1 MKGAVAIVPA
11 AGAAERFGSA
21 KMLASIGGDKLLERT
36 IRSLL
41 DGGVD
46 RVVVVLG
53 PDASDIR
60 NGVPALDARGVRVAT
75 NRRPERGMLSSI
87 QAGLRDTKGDPILVL
102 PGDMPYV
109 EPATVSALLREQ
121 AQRGGIL
128 SPRFDGKRGHPVV
141 MPGSLRDEILDAVDG
156 ATLHDVLRA
165 HASERV
171 DLEVYDRGVVR
182 DVDRPSDLEEK
193 AP

>member
-1 MKGAVAIVPA
+1 MASVAIVPA
-11 AGAAERFGSA
+11 AGAAERFGGA
-21 KMLASIGGDKLLERT
+21 KLLASVGSDVLLERT

-41 DGGVD
+41 DGGVE

-60 NGVPALDARGVRVAT
+60 KGVPALDARGVRVAT
-75 NRRPERGMLSSI
+75 NRKPERGMLSSI
-87 QAGLRDTKGDPILVL
+87 QAGLREAGGDPILVL

-109 EPATVSALLREQ
+109 EAATVSTLLREQ
-121 AQRGGIL
+121 ATRGGIL

-141 MPGSLRDEILDAVDG
+141 IPGSLRDEILAAADG

-165 HASERV
+165 HASDRT
-171 DLEVYDRGVVR
+171 DLDVYDRGVIR
-182 DVDRPSDLEEK
+182 DVDEPKDLAEP

>member
-1 MKGAVAIVPA
+1 VASVAIVPA
-11 AGAAERFGSA
+11 AGAAERFGGA
-21 KMLASIGGDKLLERT
+21 KLLASVGSDVLLERT

-41 DGGVD
+41 DGGVE

-60 NGVPALDARGVRVAT
+60 KGVPALDARGVRVAT
-75 NRRPERGMLSSI
+75 NRKPERGMLSSI
-87 QAGLRDTKGDPILVL
+87 QAGLREATGDPILVL

-109 EPATVSALLREQ
+109 EAATVSTLLREQ
-121 AQRGGIL
+121 ATRGGIL

-141 MPGSLRDEILDAVDG
+141 IPGSLREEILRAADG

-165 HASERV
+165 HASDRT
-171 DLEVYDRGVVR
+171 DLDVYDRGVIR
-182 DVDRPSDLEEK
+182 DVDEPKDLAEP

>member
-1 MKGAVAIVPA
+1 VASVAIVPA
-11 AGAAERFGSA
+11 AGAAERFGGA
-21 KMLASIGGDKLLERT
+21 KLLASVGSDVLLERT

-41 DGGVD
+41 DGGVE

-60 NGVPALDARGVRVAT
+60 KGVPALDARGVRVAT
-75 NRRPERGMLSSI
+75 NRKPERGMLSSI
-87 QAGLRDTKGDPILVL
+87 QAGLREISGDPILVL

-109 EPATVSALLREQ
+109 EAATVSTLLREQ
-121 AQRGGIL
+121 AARGGIL

-141 MPGSLRDEILDAVDG
+141 IPGSLRDEILGAADG

-165 HASERV
+165 HASDRT
-171 DLEVYDRGVVR
+171 DLDVYDRGVIR
-182 DVDRPSDLEEK
+182 DVDEPKDLAEP

>member
-1 MKGAVAIVPA
+1 MASVAIVPA
-11 AGAAERFGSA
+11 AGAAERFGGA
-21 KMLASIGGDKLLERT
+21 KLLASVGSDVLLERT

-41 DGGVD
+41 DGGVE

-60 NGVPALDARGVRVAT
+60 KGVPALDARGVRVAT
-75 NRRPERGMLSSI
+75 NRKPERGMLSSI
-87 QAGLRDTKGDPILVL
+87 QAGLREISGDPILVL

-109 EPATVSALLREQ
+109 EAATVSTLLREQ
-121 AQRGGIL
+121 ASRGGIV

-141 MPGSLRDEILDAVDG
+141 IPGSLRDEILGAADG

-165 HASERV
+165 HASDRT
-171 DLEVYDRGVVR
+171 DLDVYDRGVIR
-182 DVDRPSDLEEK
+182 DVDEPKDLVEP